1 VPSPGPLGDRV
12 PRSFLAW
19 LVASGVSN
27 VGVSA
32 MYFALG
38 WAATA
43 HGGETAG
50 LVIGT
55 VTLSRTVLLLF
66 GGTIADRVGARR
78 VMLAGDWALLIATT
92 TFALTAWAIGTPT
105 WLLLLAALCEGVVS
119 SFYLPAAS
127 SMPRRLVA
135 DPLVPRALA
144 MRQSASQLADLVGGP
159 LGGLLVAAA
168 GFAAA
173 AGVDALTYVP
183 ILVVMFLLRARPS
196 APALGRRSMLREA
209 SSGLGVALSRP
220 VLRIG
225 LLLTAV
231 TAGIVIP
238 TGAMLVPLLVRSHH
252 WSAATAGFVLGGQSV
267 GGIAVALVV
276 ARRNTSSRP
285 GLASLVGLIVMVVG
299 LLTLARASLPVVA
312 AVAGLVIGAGLA
324 LFTTHSGPLILLGT
338 PETHISRVQS
348 VHSLVQAA
356 TLVVAS
362 PLLGLAAERFGPADV
377 VAAAALVL
385 TLGAAIGGGSTAWR
399 TAVVPTPES
408 IPAHL
413 RSGDAP

>member
-1 VPSPGPLGDRV
+1 MPSSGLAGDRV
-12 PRSFLAW
+12 PRSFFAW

-78 VMLAGDWALLIATT
+78 VMLAGDWALLVATSS
-92 TFALTAWAIGTPT
+92 FALIAWAIGTPT
-105 WLLLLAALCEGVVS
+105 WLLLVAAFCEGVVS

-144 MRQSASQLADLVGGP
+144 MRQSAGQLADLLGGP

-183 ILVVMFLLRARPS
+183 ILVVMILIRPRPS
-196 APALGRRSMLREA
+196 APASERRSMLREA

-225 LLLTAV
+225 LFLTAM

-238 TGAMLVPLLVRSHH
+238 TGAMLLPLLVRSHH
-252 WSAATAGFVLGGQSV
+252 WSATTAGFVLGGQSV
-267 GGIAVALVV
+267 GGIVVALVV

-285 GLASLVGLIVMVVG
+285 GLAGLAG
-299 LLTLARASLPVVA
+299 LLVIVAGLLVLASAAVPVVA
-312 AVAGLVIGAGLA
+312 TVAGLVIGAGLT

-362 PLLGLAAERFGPADV
+362 PLLGLAAQRFGPAHV
-377 VAAAALVL
+377 LVAAGLVL
-385 TLGAAIGGGSTAWR
+385 GIGTVIGASSTPWR
-399 TAVVPTPES
+399 TALVHAPECA
-408 IPAHL
+408 PA
-413 RSGDAP
+413 RIQAGGAP